1 MRHKGIFQL
10 HNKGYSFTKEGDV
23 KVCRS
28 FGTQLT
34 HLGMEKKEEEKSK
47 QAGNLSN

>member
-1 MRHKGIFQL
+1 MKHKGIFQL

-28 FGTQLT
+28 FGIQLT
-34 HLGMEKKEEEKSK
+34 LGNGGERREKK
-47 QAGNLSN
+47 QASW